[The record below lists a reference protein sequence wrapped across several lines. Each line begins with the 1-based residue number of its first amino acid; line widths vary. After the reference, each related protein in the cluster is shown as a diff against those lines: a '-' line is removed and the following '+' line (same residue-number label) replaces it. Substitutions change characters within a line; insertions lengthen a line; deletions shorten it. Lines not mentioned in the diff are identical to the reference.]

1 MATNQNRQ
9 VSQWKSFVSSIGGC
23 SCEVPTK
30 QELYETIME
39 EMMIQ
44 ENEMFEIKGLPNT
57 IPNWYIVSLLQTNG
71 FCGIFKKD
79 NKLYASF
86 GSLGGKLDYNYF
98 PKNMIITNPYLNMNE
113 TLEIGKDIALIKH
126 DRYMVGLNQWNKI
139 HAYNLAEAWLSLRL
153 GLINCRA
160 ENLISADNDNE
171 AQGAL
176 DFIKDLE
183 EGIHIAHIKASMFL
197 DKNTTT
203 SIPFSSG
210 AINSIRSAVETM
222 QYIKSDWASGVGL
235 NSSYSTKREY
245 TSSDETSLGYDMLRP
260 KIDQIL
266 DTVNSDLEIANK
278 MFGTNFKAEFKSVW
292 KQQKEET
299 MLEQEILEDE
309 AKGGNEDEAKDNL
322 QQDK

>member
-1 MATNQNRQ
+1 MANNDNRK
-9 VSQWKSFVSSIGGC
+9 VNQWKNFVSSIGGFDV
-23 SCEVPTK
+23 SCPTK
-30 QELYETIME
+30 EELFETIMS

-44 ENEMFEIKGLPNT
+44 ENEMLEIKGLPDT

-86 GSLGGKLDYNYF
+86 GSLGGKLNYNYF
-98 PKNMIITNPYLNMNE
+98 PKEMIITNPYLSFNE
-113 TLEIGKDIALIKH
+113 TLEIGKDVALIKH
-126 DRYMVGLNQWNKI
+126 DRYMVGLHEWNRI

-176 DFIKDLE
+176 DFIKELE
-183 EGIHIAHIKASMFL
+183 DGIHIAHIKASTFL

-203 SIPFSSG
+203 SIPYSSG
-210 AINSIRSAVETM
+210 AINSIRSAIETM

-235 NSSYSTKREY
+235 NASYSTKREY
-245 TSSDETSLGYDMLRP
+245 TSSDETSLGEEMLRP

-266 DTVNSDLEIANK
+266 DTINVDLDICNK
-278 MFGTNFKAEFKSVW
+278 MFGTNLKAEFKSIW
-292 KQQKEET
+292 KQHKEDT
-299 MLEQEILEDE
+299 KLEQEILKNE
-309 AKGGNEDEAKDNL
+309 AKGVTDNEIENDL
-322 QQDK
+322 QQD